1 MAERERSER
10 PIRRKSRRKTC
21 QFCVDKVTDIDYK
34 DVAKLRRYLTERA
47 KIVPRRMSG
56 NCAKHQR
63 QLTTAI
69 KRARII
75 ALLPF
80 TAE

>member
-34 DVAKLRRYLTERA
+34 DVAKGAPLSDGAGKNRTAPHERKLREA
-47 KIVPRRMSG
+47 SKAADNG
-56 NCAKHQR
+56 D
-63 QLTTAI
+63 
-69 KRARII
+69 
-75 ALLPF
+75 
-80 TAE
+80 